1 MADALSG
8 VFRQPFAEQVAA
20 FRLRLG
26 DLVPTATWDA
36 LTGAQHDRAFMVA
49 GATKADLLADL
60 AKAVDKAISEG
71 TGFDAFQKDFRALV
85 EKNGWHGWTGEGTAK
100 GEAWRMRT
108 IYRTNMATTYAAG
121 RLAQLIDGNF
131 KFWVYKHGG
140 SLEPRLQHLAWNG
153 VALPPD
159 HPFWREHYPPNDWG
173 CSCRVFGADSAAQI
187 KDQGGDP
194 AKALPDGWAVIN
206 PRTGTP
212 VGVGKGW
219 DHAPGATVAELLP
232 IVAAKLESL
241 PPQPAVDMIQH
252 WLKSDVFAAWFKK
265 PQGDWPLLR
274 IPRSDADK
282 IGAQGVVVHL
292 SPGTLQKQLAEHPEI
307 GIDEYRLAQ
316 TIAKDASHV
325 ASDGPLSLIYVL
337 DLGGSRPSGG
347 YVLVIK
353 ATRSGATLFVTSLR
367 RLSRKDALRESEIA
381 RLLGKGGN

>member
-26 DLVPTATWDA
+26 DLVPTAVWDE

-60 AKAVDKAISEG
+60 ARAVDKAISEG

-121 RLAQLIDGNF
+121 RLAQLRDGKF
-131 KFWVYKHGG
+131 AFWVYKHGG

-159 HPFWREHYPPNDWG
+159 HPFWREHYPPNGWN
-173 CSCRVFGADSAAQI
+173 CSCTATGARTEAGIKRV
-187 KDQGGDP
+187 GGDP
-194 AKALPDGWAVIN
+194 AKGLPPGWEAID
-206 PRTGTP
+206 PKTGTP

-219 DHAPGATVAELLP
+219 DHAPGDTVSDIIQAIRP
-232 IVAAKLESL
+232 KLETL
-241 PPQPAVDMIQH
+241 PPQPSIDLIQSMVRSH
-252 WLKSDVFAAWFKK
+252 VFEAWTQNPVGNLPLVRISAADAQLIGSDQKVGVLSPESWAKQQAKH
-265 PQGDWPLLR
+265 PDLVPADYARAQDVVSHPTNRVTQGDTHLLF
-274 IPRSDADK
+274 IQEDPA
-282 IGAQGVVVHL
+282 A
-292 SPGTLQKQLAEHPEI
+292 
-307 GIDEYRLAQ
+307 
-316 TIAKDASHV
+316 
-325 ASDGPLSLIYVL
+325 
-337 DLGGSRPSGG
+337 GG
-347 YVLVIK
+347 YVLVVK
-353 ATRSGATLFVTSLR
+353 AVAEKGELFIVSFRRMSRDQARRDQDVANLLR
-367 RLSRKDALRESEIA
+367 
-381 RLLGKGGN
+381 KGG